1 MSLEP
6 RLFSVLPSLPRARE
20 SDFVD
25 ELLCFPVALWMDR
38 LRLSNQARLRD
49 LEIWSNPARKREKEE
64 SMAGERASTPR

>member
-20 SDFVD
+20 SDSVD
-25 ELLCFPVALWMDR
+25 ALLFCPVALWMDR
-38 LRLSNQARLRD
+38 RCLSNQVMLRG
-49 LEIWSNPARKREKEE
+49 LETWSDPGSKRKREE